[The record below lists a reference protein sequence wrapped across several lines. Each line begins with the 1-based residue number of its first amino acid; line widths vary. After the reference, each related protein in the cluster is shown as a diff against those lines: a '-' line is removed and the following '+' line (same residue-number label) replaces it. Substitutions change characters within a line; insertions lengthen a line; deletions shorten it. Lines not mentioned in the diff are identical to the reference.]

1 MEKRALAIGRD
12 QDNRSRRL
20 YTACTSQTTDV
31 HPLLF
36 QCVQD
41 KIAKTVATDLP
52 QDAAHYAKS
61 GKVDT
66 YVGSTP
72 TRVQFQLV
80 NGHHQSAFG
89 HAVHRSRNDIGTHNT
104 QDHDLAAAHDT
115 LLMGRQVRG
124 GDLPAQSTIASY
136 AY

>member
-1 MEKRALAIGRD
+1 MEKRALAVGRD
-12 QDNRSRRL
+12 QDDRSRRL
-20 YTACTSQTTDV
+20 YTVCTSQTTGV
-31 HPLLF
+31 HLLLF

-52 QDAAHYAKS
+52 QDTARYVKS
-61 GKVDT
+61 GKVDA

-72 TRVQFQLV
+72 TRVQFQLI

-89 HAVHRSRNDIGTHNT
+89 HTVHRSRNDVGTHNT
-104 QDHDLAAAHDT
+104 QDHDLAATHDT
-115 LLMGRQVRG
+115 LLMGRPAGG

-136 AY
+136 AC